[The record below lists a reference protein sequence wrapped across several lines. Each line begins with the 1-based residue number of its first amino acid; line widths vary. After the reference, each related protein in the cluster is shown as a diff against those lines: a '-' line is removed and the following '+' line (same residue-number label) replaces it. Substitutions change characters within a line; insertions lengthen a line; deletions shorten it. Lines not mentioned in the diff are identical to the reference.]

1 MQRDYVPWYLQ
12 RDNVPMQRGVIAITQ
27 KEATRYDVLRRVLDG
42 TISLVA
48 AAVYMGVSYR
58 QAKRLRK
65 KAEEGLAALAHGN
78 RGRAPSNRLTE
89 DLRSRILALSQEKYS
104 GFNDTHFTEQ
114 LASEGIDVS
123 RELVRRIRREAGIAP
138 KRKRKVKKH
147 HRRRPR
153 KTSEGLMML
162 WDGSPHCW
170 FGPDLPACCLMAG
183 MDDATGQ
190 ILGLYFCEHEC
201 SHAYL
206 TLLRQVVKRWGVP
219 CSVYQD
225 KHGSLKRN
233 DDWWSLEEELAG
245 EQEPTQVGM
254 ALRDLGIESIF
265 ANSPQA
271 KGRVEKLFETLQDRL
286 VAQMDLLGIKDID
299 AANAYLKDV
308 FIDEFNKQFA
318 VKAPEEHRWR
328 RLHSSVD
335 LDKICS
341 FRYSAKVAND
351 NAVRFCGMVFDI
363 EPGPCGRSYA
373 GIQADLRQMLDGSWR
388 IYNGDELIAEAASTE
403 VGEPIRAKRRH
414 RHAKAAYDCH
424 WVYMASRR
432 SQADD
437 PDLPVRAIGSG
448 IARCKGKPIGATR
461 IA

>member
-1 MQRDYVPWYLQ
+1 
-12 RDNVPMQRGVIAITQ
+12 MQRGVIAITQ

-42 TISLVA
+42 TISLMDA
-48 AAVYMGVSYR
+48 AGYMGVSYR
-58 QAKRLRK
+58 QAKRLRRR
-65 KAEEGLAALAHGN
+65 AEEGLAALAHGN
-78 RGRAPSNRLTE
+78 RGREPSNKLKGEVRT
-89 DLRSRILALSQEKYS
+89 RILSLSLDKYS
-104 GFNDTHFTEQ
+104 VFNDTHFTEQ
-114 LASEGIDVS
+114 LPREGVDVC
-123 RELVRRIRREAGIAP
+123 RETVRRIRREAGIAP

-147 HRRRPR
+147 HKRRPR

-162 WDGSPHCW
+162 WDGSPHRW
-170 FGPDLPACCLMAG
+170 FGPDRPACCLMAG
-183 MDDATGQ
+183 MDDANGK
-190 ILGLYFCEHEC
+190 ILSLIFCEHEC

-206 TLLRQVVKRWGVP
+206 ELLRRVVQVWGVP

-245 EQEPTQVGM
+245 EREPTQVGM
-254 ALRDLGIESIF
+254 ALRDLGIEPIF

-299 AANAYLKDV
+299 AANAYVEDV
-308 FIDEFNKQFA
+308 FVDEFNAQFA
-318 VKAPEEHRWR
+318 VESPGEHRWR

-341 FRYSAKVAND
+341 FRYRAKVAND

-363 EPGPCGRSYA
+363 EPGPSGRSYA

-388 IYNGDELIAEAASTE
+388 IYHGDELIGEAPSTE
-403 VGEPIRAKRRH
+403 VGEPIKAKRRH
-414 RHAKAAYDCH
+414 RYAKAAYDCH
-424 WVYMASRR
+424 WVYMASRQN
-432 SQADD
+432 QAND
-437 PDLPVRAIGSG
+437 PDLPVHAIRSG
-448 IARCKGKPIGATR
+448 IARHKGKPIGATR

>member
-1 MQRDYVPWYLQ
+1 MQRE
-12 RDNVPMQRGVIAITQ
+12 VIAITQ

-42 TISLVA
+42 TISLMDA
-48 AAVYMGVSYR
+48 AAIMGVSYR

-65 KAEEGLAALAHGN
+65 KAEAGLAALAHGN
-78 RGRAPSNRLTE
+78 RGREPSNVLTE
-89 DLRSRILALSQEKYS
+89 DLRSRILTLSQEKYS
-104 GFNDTHFTEQ
+104 GFNDTHFREQ
-114 LASEGIDVS
+114 LTNEGIDVS
-123 RELVRRIRREAGIAP
+123 RETVRRIRREAGIAP

-147 HRRRPR
+147 HKRRPR

-162 WDGSPHCW
+162 WDGSPHKW
-170 FGPDLPACCLMAG
+170 FGTDQPPCCLMAAI
-183 MDDATGQ
+183 DDATGQ
-190 ILGLYFCEHEC
+190 ILGLHFCEHEC

-206 TLLRQVVKRWGVP
+206 TLLMQVVRRWGVP

-245 EQEPTQVGM
+245 EQEPTQVGL
-254 ALRDLGIESIF
+254 ALRDLGIEAIF

-286 VAQMDLLGIKDID
+286 VAQMGLLGIKDID
-299 AANAYLKDV
+299 AANAYVQDV
-308 FIDEFNKQFA
+308 YTMEFNKQFA
-318 VKAPEEHRWR
+318 LKASGEHRWR

-335 LDKICS
+335 LAKICS
-341 FRYSAKVAND
+341 FRYKAKVAND
-351 NAVRFCGMVFDI
+351 NAVRFCGMIFDI
-363 EPGPCGRSYA
+363 EPGPGGRSYA

-388 IYNGDELIAEAASTE
+388 IYHGDQLIAEAPSTQ

-424 WVYMASRR
+424 WVYMASRQN
-432 SQADD
+432 QAND

-448 IARCKGKPIGATR
+448 IARHKGKPIGATR